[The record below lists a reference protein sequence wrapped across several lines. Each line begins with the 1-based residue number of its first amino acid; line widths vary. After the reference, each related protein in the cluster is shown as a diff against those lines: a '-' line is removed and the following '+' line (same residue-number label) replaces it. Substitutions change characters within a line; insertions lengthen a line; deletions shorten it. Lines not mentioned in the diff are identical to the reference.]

1 MLFCMYAW
9 DQPISLEIS
18 SPRQRSARHYDA
30 GPKGAPPAIP
40 PIIITPFNYETPK
53 PAIDPRKPP
62 PSPPLMPPTRPAMS
76 LEFA

>member
-1 MLFCMYAW
+1 MLCCMYAS
-9 DQPISLEIS
+9 DQPISLETD

-53 PAIDPRKPP
+53 PAIDPPKPP
-62 PSPPLMPPTRPAMS
+62 LSPPLTPPTRPAIS
-76 LEFA
+76 LECA